1 LIAHG
6 EGERIW
12 EDGKHYIGDFEMDK
26 MKGKGS
32 TRWPSGRKHV
42 GNYDDDTA
50 HGKGKEFLL
59 DGTNYFG

>member
-1 LIAHG
+1 
-6 EGERIW
+6 
-12 EDGKHYIGDFEMDK
+12 MDK

-50 HGKGKEFLL
+50 HGKGKECLL
-59 DGTNYFG
+59 DGTNYFGQFKAGKASGHGVY